1 LLPGAAGPAVAFTD
15 SFVAWGSVL
24 ATWMVARKVL
34 ENWLYWILF
43 DAVAV
48 GLYFAQG
55 FHATAGLFVLYIILA
70 VRGYLA
76 WRKDFASPECAA

>member
-1 LLPGAAGPAVAFTD
+1 
-15 SFVAWGSVL
+15 VL

-43 DAVAV
+43 DCVAV

-55 FHATAGLFVLYIILA
+55 FHATAGLFVLYVILS
-70 VRGYLA
+70 VRGFLA
-76 WRKDFASPECAA
+76 WRADATPAGRAE